1 MAENVETDSSV
12 KIASTILP
20 VIVYFPIII
29 LLVLMIGFIG
39 IKFLRIM
46 QTPEGIAGYFN
57 AFFQKFFR
65 IKDVLHKFVGVIW
78 PGPTDPVQDKSW
90 KHIRLDTILMF
101 GGGSFIFI
109 MILLYN
115 TDSLSSLKDNLIGK
129 LLYILNPIM
138 NFFAPN
144 KWHGVKRNVNYKKN
158 NAGGKI
164 ANNYP
169 LTIGGI
175 ALFIGFV
182 IFMSLVVKT
191 FNKEVM
197 TATPEEVNGKLM
209 EKTFHYVYLSIFVGV
224 ALALFTGLLYYAATT
239 DTAPKILSTILII
252 LSTVIILASILVM
265 FKDRIIQYV
274 KNPFIQVIY
283 NFIFLLPCLFLDL
296 VNFIYFELKRTPRV
310 VYGILLAEMALIIT
324 IILIPLL
331 TKAGYIRILGDKDKT
346 NKIVFKIEELK
357 HKKIRLANNIEI
369 IKNFDPVNSEVEI
382 ININSDQTVS
392 KKTYHPS
399 LVPVDI
405 QIKITKHL
413 GKFNM
418 NANRESGII
427 ELRGDLN
434 IKTKNITWNSI
445 QTKSNFKAEF
455 SSDKQKKKCKWGRK
469 VGNHAEKKEWNKSF
483 LGVVSETNPDV
494 MMAPTEFTEVP
505 INLTELKK
513 NIGVIITTYQ
523 YGEIEKQITKRQL
536 DQFEDKFNKDT
547 TVLSVMTKKL
557 GQVIKFTKNAYK
569 NGPWTLKMSTNKLTD
584 SAWEKIVKDNLDNPN
599 NIFKLE
605 KLLQRYGYK
614 NRKEC
619 ANIMDVYESRKC
631 LEEYNKI
638 IKHIQYNTRHIILFN
653 DSIHETGYEI
663 ENLEKMKKESKNI
676 FEKGLILLN
685 EPIYFRQKK
694 HLAKS
699 KAFKEIRVETHKYNY
714 SVSCWFYIHAQ
725 PPNFKKSY
733 NNFTEILN
741 YNFEPVIGYDSKK
754 NVLIIKSK
762 RAKAPPTSKSK
773 NYLETVFF
781 KDKFRLQKWHN
792 VVVNYVGGTV
802 DVFLDGELAGSE
814 ERIVPYKTFNAM
826 TVGQDNGISGGICN
840 VIYYPSYISKAKIKS
855 NYGFLKNKNP
865 PII

>member
-1 MAENVETDSSV
+1 M
-12 KIASTILP
+12 
-20 VIVYFPIII
+20 
-29 LLVLMIGFIG
+29 
-39 IKFLRIM
+39 
-46 QTPEGIAGYFN
+46 
-57 AFFQKFFR
+57 
-65 IKDVLHKFVGVIW
+65 
-78 PGPTDPVQDKSW
+78 
-90 KHIRLDTILMF
+90 
-101 GGGSFIFI
+101 
-109 MILLYN
+109 
-115 TDSLSSLKDNLIGK
+115 
-129 LLYILNPIM
+129 
-138 NFFAPN
+138 
-144 KWHGVKRNVNYKKN
+144 
-158 NAGGKI
+158 
-164 ANNYP
+164 
-169 LTIGGI
+169 
-175 ALFIGFV
+175 
-182 IFMSLVVKT
+182 
-191 FNKEVM
+191 
-197 TATPEEVNGKLM
+197 
-209 EKTFHYVYLSIFVGV
+209 
-224 ALALFTGLLYYAATT
+224 
-239 DTAPKILSTILII
+239 
-252 LSTVIILASILVM
+252 
-265 FKDRIIQYV
+265 
-274 KNPFIQVIY
+274 
-283 NFIFLLPCLFLDL
+283 
-296 VNFIYFELKRTPRV
+296 
-310 VYGILLAEMALIIT
+310 
-324 IILIPLL
+324 
-331 TKAGYIRILGDKDKT
+331 T
-346 NKIVFKIEELK
+346 NK
-357 HKKIRLANNIEI
+357 
-369 IKNFDPVNSEVEI
+369 
-382 ININSDQTVS
+382 
-392 KKTYHPS
+392 
-399 LVPVDI
+399 
-405 QIKITKHL
+405 
-413 GKFNM
+413 
-418 NANRESGII
+418 
-427 ELRGDLN
+427 
-434 IKTKNITWNSI
+434 
-445 QTKSNFKAEF
+445 
-455 SSDKQKKKCKWGRK
+455 KKKCKWGRK